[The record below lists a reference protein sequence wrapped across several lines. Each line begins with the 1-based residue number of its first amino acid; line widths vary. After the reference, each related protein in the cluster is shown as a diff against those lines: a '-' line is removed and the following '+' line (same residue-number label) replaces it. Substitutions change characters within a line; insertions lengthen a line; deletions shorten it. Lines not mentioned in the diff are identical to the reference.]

1 MDANNRMHQINGQ
14 TLSVSK
20 QQRAQM
26 KQQTPCVIWLTGFSG
41 AGKSSVANAV
51 DRKLVALGQHT
62 YLLDG
67 DNVRHGL
74 CSDLNFSADH
84 RDENIRRV
92 GEVAQLMS
100 DAGLI
105 VICAFISPFR
115 QARDAIRASLNNEG
129 FIEVFLDVPISEC
142 ERRDSKGLYKKAR
155 AGELLD
161 FTGIDSPYEAPT
173 HPEIIIKNYND
184 SIESAAKQ
192 VIAYL
197 MAHGY
202 IDR

>member
-1 MDANNRMHQINGQ
+1 MHQINGQ

-92 GEVAQLMS
+92 GEVAQLMA

>member
-92 GEVAQLMS
+92 GEVAQLMAE
-100 DAGLI
+100 AGLI

>member
-20 QQRAQM
+20 QQRAQI